1 MREPKWG
8 IWKWKAKIWEL
19 TKQSL
24 PLSWSLRSAPCSLT
38 SAVSMELLSLVFS
51 CQQLCLTPS
60 TSLWLL
66 WLLKVL
72 ASTMATGLPGR
83 PDLGPLGPS
92 LMAAQSLRNPTY
104 SENKHWIHSANTSVT
119 QKWVNISLLVRI
131 FSCQAG
137 DSKFSFGF
145 GLPSAQWLLLSA
157 FSVTGNH
164 TSVPVFP
171 LLSHITVFPG
181 TPKSGKEKTRILL
194 RYIMFPYQGRQHRRL
209 HHKKPFEWDLEAC
222 LIDQWCGY
230 QVIRVHWYL
239 DSKSMVQTILNSWSW
254 GCTFR
259 SSPRNLCDVVLRYLW
274 SL

>member
-1 MREPKWG
+1 
-8 IWKWKAKIWEL
+8 
-19 TKQSL
+19 
-24 PLSWSLRSAPCSLT
+24 
-38 SAVSMELLSLVFS
+38 MELLSLVFS
-51 CQQLCLTPS
+51 CQQLCWTPS

-72 ASTMATGLPGR
+72 ASTMAIGLPGR
-83 PDLGPLGPS
+83 PDLGPLGPLWWLLS
-92 LMAAQSLRNPTY
+92 RWENPHTQKI
-104 SENKHWIHSANTSVT
+104 STWMHSVNASFT
-119 QKWVNISLLVRI
+119 QKWVTMLLLVRI
-131 FSCQAG
+131 FSCQAR

-145 GLPSAQWLLLSA
+145 GLPGAQWLLLSA
-157 FSVTGNH
+157 FSVIGNH

-181 TPKSGKEKTRILL
+181 TPKSGKEKTTTRILL
-194 RYIMFPYQGRQHRRL
+194 LYIMFPYQGRQHRRL

-230 QVIRVHWYL
+230 QVTQVHLYL

-254 GCTFR
+254 DCTFR
-259 SSPRNLCDVVLRYLW
+259 SNQSNLCEVVLRYLW